1 MREVSLTQVLE
12 ELRRVGVKP
21 GDGLL
26 VHSAIQF
33 LGRPDSGISLYF
45 EALSAVLGLPAQ
57 GTLAVP
63 AFNFGFARGQAYD
76 PANTPAEGMGVFSE
90 YVRQQPGAFRTP
102 HPMQSLAIIGVHAPE
117 LAQCDT
123 PSAFD
128 PGSAF
133 ERMLELDF
141 KLLLLGA
148 DIQAASIVHYSEQ
161 RAAVPYRYWKSFQGQ
176 IITPPDRAEKMGG
189 QAYRMY
195 VRDLDLDAHLD
206 LHPIQH
212 ALQRY
217 GQWSSTN
224 LNYGTIA
231 LCRLQDFVRAAD
243 ELLAADPWALV
254 GNRAT
259 VLQRYQANR
268 SDKQQIQ

>member
-1 MREVSLTQVLE
+1 MREVTLAQVLE
-12 ELRRVGVKP
+12 ALERVGVQP

-33 LGRPDSGISLYF
+33 FGRPHGGIGIY
-45 EALSAVLGLPAQ
+45 LSALRKALGLPGQ

-63 AFNFGFARGQAYD
+63 AFNFGFARGQAYN
-76 PANTPAEGMGVFSE
+76 PASTPSEGMGVFPE
-90 YVRQQPGAFRTP
+90 YIRQQPEAMRTS
-102 HPMQSLAIIGVHAPE
+102 HPMQSLAILGVHAAE
-117 LAQCDT
+117 LSRLDT
-123 PSAFD
+123 ASAFD

-133 ERMLELDF
+133 ERLVELDF

-176 IITPPDRAEKMGG
+176 IETSHTDTTQGVEP
-189 QAYRMY
+189 QTYRMF

-212 ALQRY
+212 ALQRR

-231 LCRLQDFVRAAD
+231 VCRLQDFVRTAD
-243 ELLAADPWALV
+243 ALLAADPWALV
-254 GNRAT
+254 GNRAVAT
-259 VLQRYQANR
+259 QRYQE
-268 SDKQQIQ
+268 KMV